1 MAMMIL
7 EARSGRAGMIA
18 LLEAWR
24 DAGDKFTLSVI
35 CATAIDGPEYHILLT
50 IGETTAAMTR
60 NEVEWLGNSL
70 IDRSGNLGQL
80 TSDLQ
85 HFGRIILS
93 ILADAPPG
101 PHGRMH

>member
-1 MAMMIL
+1 
-7 EARSGRAGMIA
+7 MIA

-80 TSDLQ
+80 TNATSSPSAGSSCRSWRTRQ
-85 HFGRIILS
+85 
-93 ILADAPPG
+93 PG